1 MKKLIASCMVCTLF
15 LGVVGCSN
23 FSDKEEQENAT
34 SIATITKVVQFENKD
49 VTSIELKNAKTNN
62 SKELAS
68 ESTMQTVVDS
78 LQNAK
83 KKDVLLGKEARD
95 NMNAVMTLKYSGG
108 DKQDFFVW
116 LEGNNKQVM
125 FVESTNEQHGAGY
138 EVNGTYAKNI
148 IKLLK

>member
-34 SIATITKVVQFENKD
+34 SLATITKVVQFENKD
-49 VTSIELKNAKTNN
+49 VASIELKNAKTNN
-62 SKELAS
+62 SKKLAS
-68 ESTMQTVVDS
+68 ESTMQTVIDG

-83 KKDVLLGKEARD
+83 KKEVFIDKEARD
-95 NMNAVMTLKYSGG
+95 NMNAVMTLKYNGG
-108 DKQDFFVW
+108 DKQDFLVW
-116 LEGNNKQVM
+116 LEGNNRQVM
-125 FVESTNEQHGAGY
+125 FVESTNEQHGSGY

-148 IKLLK
+148 IKLFK

>member
-1 MKKLIASCMVCTLF
+1 MKKLIASYMVCILT

-23 FSDKEEQENAT
+23 LSDKEEQDNAT
-34 SIATITKVVQFENKD
+34 SIATITKVVQFEDKD
-49 VTSIELKNAKTNN
+49 VISIELKDTKTNN
-62 SKELAS
+62 MKEISS
-68 ESTMQTVVDS
+68 ESTMQTVIDS

-83 KKDVLLGKEARD
+83 KKDVLLDKEARN

-138 EVNGTYAKNI
+138 EANGTYAKNI
-148 IKLLK
+148 IKLFK